1 MVNKNI
7 NDGSTFGDCLFLC
20 WYNKIPQTEYF
31 INNSNLFLMVLEA
44 GNSELKRPA
53 GLVSGNELFSA
64 SKVCLAAPSRRDECF
79 VLREGT
85 EE

>member
-1 MVNKNI
+1 MSKSLWAVVTKIHRQGGLNNKH
-7 NDGSTFGDCLFLC
+7 
-20 WYNKIPQTEYF
+20 
-31 INNSNLFLMVLEA
+31 LFLMVLEA